1 MKSGTKTTEFWVSI
15 APVMMGL
22 IEGMKGDKEIAKW
35 LIVCGTSLSI
45 IYIVS
50 RTALKMTACK
60 NESEKTEKQAQ
71 EEETMT

>member
-15 APVMMGL
+15 APVLIGL

-45 IYIVS
+45 MDIAS
-50 RTALKMTACK
+50 RTILKVVACR
-60 NESEKTEKQAQ
+60 NEETQTQNQ
-71 EEETMT
+71 EEAQG

>member
-15 APVMMGL
+15 APVLIGL

-45 IYIVS
+45 IYIAS
-50 RTALKMTACK
+50 RTVLKVMASRSGESSES
-60 NESEKTEKQAQ
+60 NEQ
-71 EEETMT
+71 ETQG

>member
-15 APVMMGL
+15 APVLIGL

-45 IYIVS
+45 IYIAS
-50 RTALKMTACK
+50 RTVLKVMASRSG
-60 NESEKTEKQAQ
+60 ESSEQ
-71 EEETMT
+71 ETQG